1 MADYTVK
8 VEGKEILVSIDE
20 DEVVHIHETDSPV
33 KVRSVGKHQFSV
45 VVGHITYY
53 VAAAR
58 QDGQFHVM
66 LDGNYLN
73 VSVESER
80 EKLLRAYARKGGG
93 TRIRTEIHA
102 PMPALVVKVEVSVGE
117 SVTPGQGLV
126 VLEAMKMENEI
137 KAHQAGTV
145 KHVHARAG
153 NTVEKGELL
162 ILLE

>member
-20 DEVVHIHETDSPV
+20 DEIVHIRETDSPV
-33 KVRSVGKHQFSV
+33 TVRSVGNHQFSV
-45 VVGHITYY
+45 MVGDATYY

-58 QDGQFHVM
+58 QNGEFHVM
-66 LDGNYLN
+66 LDGRYLN

-80 EKLLRAYARKGGG
+80 QKLLRAYARKGGG
-93 TRIRTEIHA
+93 AHIRTEIHA
-102 PMPALVVKVEVSVGE
+102 PMPALVVRVEVSEGE
-117 SVTPGQGLV
+117 EVKPGQALV

-137 KAHQAGTV
+137 KAHQTGRV
-145 KHVHARAG
+145 KQVHARAG